1 MRKLLLASVATMGVT
16 LAMSGGAQAQPVKPV
31 APGTIVIHMNGY
43 FQFNLGVMGSSY
55 NNIVTKSSSGAYTGT
70 FKLSPVGTIGDFRIY
85 PGFDAQ
91 TVDGLDYGVATD
103 IRTSYS
109 NAAVGQNGKTTLT
122 SSSTSTT
129 TAKTAGGKTTFTTTT
144 TTTTTNTSQS
154 GLYVKRAYGYI
165 GTPDYGFVRFGT
177 TDSAFTLLQSGV
189 IEAFGDG
196 GQWTLE
202 GAQAILFPTN
212 TVPAGGN
219 QFIYADQTPV
229 YGTQKVVYISPAF
242 DGFSGIVG
250 YEPNS
255 DALKQGYNSCG
266 SATSTCAA
274 LSSSGVAGDIGS
286 RRKNTVDAGVQY
298 LNTIDGYKIKTSA
311 DYLTGAPV
319 SYTGV
324 PPTTASA
331 LTHGYDN
338 LSVYQV
344 GAQVTFAGLT
354 LGANLKGG
362 QVEDGYTFKPKGGR
376 DALAYIIGASYVIGP
391 YVVGASYFNSQSSG
405 AYFPGSKGIA
415 HTLSEY
421 GIAVGGN
428 YVVSPN
434 LSLFSQY
441 LYGHRHQPGNASTSL
456 ITPAGNTQGQSI
468 ALGATLKW

>member
-31 APGTIVIHMNGY
+31 APGTLVLHFNGY
-43 FQFNLGVMGSSY
+43 LQFELGVMGSSY
-55 NNIVTKSSSGAYTGT
+55 NDIVTKSSTGAYTGT
-70 FKLSPVGTIGDFRIY
+70 YKLNPVGTIGDFRIY

-91 TVDGLDYGVATD
+91 TVDGIEYGVATD
-103 IRTSYS
+103 IRTAYS

-122 SSSTSTT
+122 STSTSTT
-129 TAKTAGGKTTFTTTT
+129 SAKTTGGKTTFTTTT
-144 TTTTTNTSQS
+144 TTSTTNTSQS
-154 GLYVKRAYGYI
+154 GLYVKRAYGYL
-165 GTPDYGFVRFGT
+165 GTPDYGFVRFGQ

-189 IEAFGDG
+189 VEAFGDG

-202 GAQAILFPTN
+202 GGQAVMFPSST
-212 TVPAGGN
+212 TPAGSN

-229 YGTQKVVYISPAF
+229 YATDKVVYVTPAF
-242 DGFSGIVG
+242 AGISGIVG

-255 DALKQGYNSCG
+255 DGLKEGYNSCS

-274 LSSSGVAGDIGS
+274 LSSSGVPGDIGS
-286 RRKNTVDAGVQY
+286 RRKNTVDVGVQY
-298 LNTIDGYKIKTSA
+298 AETIDGYKIKTSA
-311 DYLTGAPV
+311 AYLTGAPV

-324 PPTTASA
+324 PVTGTA

-338 LSVYQV
+338 LSVYQF

-376 DALAYIIGASYVIGP
+376 DALAYILGASYVIGP
-391 YVVGASYFNSQSSG
+391 YVVGASYMNSQSSG

-421 GIAVGGN
+421 GVAVGGN

-434 LSLFSQY
+434 LSLFTQY
-441 LYGHRHQPGNASTSL
+441 MYGHRHQPGNPTTSL
-456 ITPAGNTQGQSI
+456 ITPGGNTQGQSI